1 MVRYVTGDLLA
12 SKAEAL
18 VNAVNCV
25 GRMGRGIALAF
36 RKRWPAMFEAYAA
49 ACARGEVVPGRMFTV
64 EVGDLTGPRF
74 IVNFP
79 TKRHWRD
86 PSLMADIEAGL
97 PALAAEIRAKGIR
110 SIAVPALGCGLG
122 GLDWAAVKP
131 RIAAALGALDRVEV
145 LVFEPLDEPM

>member
-1 MVRYVTGDLLA
+1 MADA
-12 SKAEAL
+12 H
-18 VNAVNCV
+18 
-25 GRMGRGIALAF
+25 
-36 RKRWPAMFEAYAA
+36 AA

-64 EVGDLTGPRF
+64 EVGDLTGPRW

-97 PALAAEIRAKGIR
+97 PALAAEIRAKGMR

-131 RIAAALGALDRVEV
+131 RIAAALGGLDGVEV

>member
-1 MVRYVTGDLLA
+1 MIRYVTGDLLA

-18 VNAVNCV
+18 VNAVNCA

-36 RKRWPAMFEAYAA
+36 RKRWPVMADAHAA

-64 EVGDLTGPRF
+64 EVGDLTGPRW

-97 PALAAEIRAKGIR
+97 PALAAEIRAKGMR

-131 RIAAALGALDRVEV
+131 RIAGALGGLDGVEV